1 VFQIENGPFAI
12 FGEFEVNWSGLVIA
26 SGSWGQ
32 SHQQRQQTENNH
44 DSSEYVSVGGIKV
57 KLHLLCNGYFYI
69 KCVKE
74 IGLVSRYRVMD
85 GEIILDRS
93 QGNVMKLDDNEQAL
107 MDEIEIEAPRPR
119 SARVL
124 PKPTV
129 YKPTNRMA
137 PPPMESTAQ
146 EDIDAFANPTK
157 QTAPPMYN
165 EDPVDYGEM
174 EEVEE
179 QPYTQGDYVMQEEE
193 RPSPGYK
200 SIDEEKSDLVNKLS
214 RLEKK
219 GFAVNKRLNVYSN
232 IDDLRTE
239 VKRITYSIDVE
250 KSIKFSRRML
260 VACCTGLEFLNKKY
274 NPFEI
279 QLDGWSENVMES
291 VDDYDEVFEELYVKY
306 RSKVAVAPEIKLIM
320 MLGGSAMM
328 FHLTNSMFK
337 SVMPNMNDIL
347 KQNPGLVQNMVDAVK
362 NTNPRGAEQPAPS
375 SDSSGQYEM
384 KGPGVDI
391 SSLMGNIMMPPAP
404 PMSTTAPE
412 PIPAID
418 DDDDAISD
426 IVEAPEEAEEDGDVK
441 EVKVSTAT
449 KSKRGRKK
457 KSVEINL

>member
-1 VFQIENGPFAI
+1 
-12 FGEFEVNWSGLVIA
+12 
-26 SGSWGQ
+26 
-32 SHQQRQQTENNH
+32 
-44 DSSEYVSVGGIKV
+44 
-57 KLHLLCNGYFYI
+57 
-69 KCVKE
+69 
-74 IGLVSRYRVMD
+74 MD
-85 GEIILDRS
+85 GEIVLDRS

-119 SARVL
+119 SSRIL

-129 YKPTNRMA
+129 YKPTSRSA
-137 PPPMESTAQ
+137 PPPMESAVQ

-157 QTAPPMYN
+157 QSAPPVYQ

-174 EEVEE
+174 EEDEE
-179 QPYTQGDYVMQEEE
+179 QPYMQGDYTMQEEE

-200 SIDEEKSDLVNKLS
+200 SIDEEKADLVNKLG

-239 VKRITYSIDVE
+239 VKRITYSIDVD

-260 VACCTGLEFLNKKY
+260 IACCTGLEFLNKKY

-362 NTNPRGAEQPAPS
+362 NTTPRNAEPPAS
-375 SDSSGQYEM
+375 SERYEM

-404 PMSTTAPE
+404 PMSTTPPE
-412 PIPAID
+412 PIPTIDYD
-418 DDDDAISD
+418 DDDDALSD
-426 IVEAPEEAEEDGDVK
+426 IVEAPEEAGEESDVK
-441 EVKVSTAT
+441 EVKVSTST
-449 KSKRGRKK
+449 KGKRGRKK